1 MALGAIMFNR
11 CNSTNA
17 CIADLIDHD
26 RMLDAYMH
34 CQCYCT
40 LVELSLMDARY
51 DIAKQSFQLEMDTSF
66 RCEDCLLV

>member
-1 MALGAIMFNR
+1 MALGAIIFNR

-40 LVELSLMDARY
+40 LVELSLLDAKY
-51 DIAKQSFQLEMDTSF
+51 DIAK
-66 RCEDCLLV
+66 